1 MKSAILMAAGKGTR
15 MHSDLPKVMH
25 QVCGKP
31 MLSHIIDN
39 CRKASVERIVTIVGY
54 GHEIAGSMDTTLD
67 LQIKFL
73 ETNVMDGK
81 KRIVEAWIDDPNV
94 YKGVGVQSRKDLFGN

>member
-54 GHEIAGSMDTTLD
+54 GHEIANSMSATFD
-67 LQIKFL
+67 LQTKFL
-73 ETNVMDGK
+73 ETNVIEGK
-81 KRIVEAWIDDPNV
+81 KRIVEAWVDDPMV
-94 YKGVGVQSRKDLFGN
+94 YKGAGVQSRKELYGN